1 MLLAYIFTQW
11 KLMKIN
17 LLIYVSTLLWQKL
30 GKWNS
35 WGLTIRQIGILK
47 GVDVKGDSENIRT
60 WSESSLAMIAII
72 QSALT
77 YEIRIFH

>member
-1 MLLAYIFTQW
+1 MLLAYVFTQW

-35 WGLTIRQIGILK
+35 WGLIIRQIGILK

-72 QSALT
+72 QSASYLWN
-77 YEIRIFH
+77 